1 MFILKGIFKVL
12 YYVEK
17 CRSVC
22 FYTLFEEFVD
32 KTELVL
38 RSYRSLFAKKKRME
52 NTMNFIVSANTDI
65 GLVKNTNQ
73 DSLSVK
79 VINTPTGKMTFA
91 ILCDGM
97 GGLAKGEVASA
108 SVIRAFDFW
117 VNSVL
122 PQLCSCSLDENT
134 IKAQWEKILLDQNNI
149 IKTYGQR
156 QGVKLGT
163 TAVVMLLTDTNYY
176 IMNVGDSRAYE
187 IADGMSQI
195 TYDQTFVAREVA
207 LGNMT
212 PEQAEVDERRSVLL
226 QCIGAS
232 EEVYPDFFV
241 GPAAVNAT
249 YMLCSDGFRHEI
261 TPTEIYSA
269 FHPDVL
275 LDDKTMNQNTLNLI
289 ELNKQRNERDNISV
303 VLVRTF

>member
-1 MFILKGIFKVL
+1 
-12 YYVEK
+12 
-17 CRSVC
+17 
-22 FYTLFEEFVD
+22 
-32 KTELVL
+32 
-38 RSYRSLFAKKKRME
+38 
-52 NTMNFIVSANTDI
+52 MNFIVSANTDI
-65 GLVKNTNQ
+65 GIVKNTNQ

-79 VINTPTGKMTFA
+79 VLNTSIGRMSFA

-108 SVIRAFDFW
+108 SVIRAFDEW
-117 VNSVL
+117 VNTEL
-122 PQLCSCSLDENT
+122 PLLCNAPLDENVV
-134 IKAQWEKILLDQNNI
+134 KAQWEKILLDQNNI
-149 IKTYGQR
+149 IKTYGAR

-163 TAVVMLLTDTNYY
+163 TAVVMLLTDNQYF

-187 IADGMSQI
+187 FTDTMAQL
-195 TYDQTFVAREVA
+195 TNDQTFVAREVA

-241 GPAAVNAT
+241 GETKLNAT

-261 TPTEIYSA
+261 TPDEIFA
-269 FHPDVL
+269 KFQPGVL
-275 LDDKTMNQNTLNLI
+275 MDDSTMNQNTLDLI